1 MSFDQFIYERP
12 DMKQLSN
19 RVNTLLDE
27 FDGTQNIAH
36 LLKIITQINAV
47 KSDFMTMY
55 NLAYIRH
62 TTNTHDEFYE
72 KENAFFDAA
81 VPEYDALNNHFFKR
95 LLNHPQKEA
104 LEKKL
109 GSQLFK
115 IAEQSLKTFSDD
127 VLEDLKLENEL
138 GSKYIKLKA
147 TAVIDVEGKNYNLS
161 SIYALEVDNNRA
173 TRKKAVNKKWDFYRN
188 NQEKIDDIFD
198 QLVKVRHKIALKLGF
213 ENFIELGYARM
224 LRTDYNEDMVKIFR
238 QEVLENIVPV
248 AKKLYQRQAKR
259 LNLENLHYYDEN
271 FQFLSGNAKPVG
283 SPEEI
288 IDNAAQMYH
297 ELSEETSIFFDFMR
311 KNKLMNLLAKDGKST
326 GGYCTFIENY
336 QAPFIFSNFNGTS
349 ADIDVLTH
357 EAGHA
362 FQVFSSKD
370 TSLIEY
376 NWPTYEACEIHS
388 MSMEY
393 FAWPWMEL
401 FFKENADKYRFAHM
415 VSSLLFLP
423 YGVAVDEFQHFIYK
437 NPYICT
443 QERHEAW
450 RNIEKKYLPHKTYDS
465 NDFLEKGGYWQKQ
478 SHIFVSPFYYI
489 DYALA
494 SACAFQFWKKDR
506 ANHDEAWN
514 DYLRLCKAGGSRSF
528 LELVKLANLKSPF
541 EKGTLK
547 SLVKEIEQWL
557 LSVNDQKL

>member
-450 RNIEKKYLPHKTYDS
+450 RNIEKKYLPHKTYAS